1 MLHHRVKGHSKVA
14 QPQGHSIVLFL
25 NLIFHMPDVKFLKC
39 SLKVLH
45 ENWLCKI
52 DFSTE
57 RMLNLIFHFSYGNSQ
72 VTKNFSIF
80 IKKELF
86 ISPGLTLIY
95 AFKFLYVSHQFESD
109 EHKDSISRPK
119 PQLSYQC
126 WVLP

>member
-1 MLHHRVKGHSKVA
+1 
-14 QPQGHSIVLFL
+14 
-25 NLIFHMPDVKFLKC
+25 MPDVKFLKC

-45 ENWLCKI
+45 ENRLCKI
-52 DFSTE
+52 DFSIE
-57 RMLNLIFHFSYGNSQ
+57 RMFNLIFHFSYGNTQ

-119 PQLSYQC
+119 PQLLKLS
-126 WVLP
+126 VLGFTMTADLEN